1 MTLNVFMQKPGSNS
15 GSFARKTLYYFF
27 KKLPAGAFAVL
38 SMALPWAGLGQVQDS
53 TQFNQNLKGLSLEE
67 LMNVEVT
74 SVSKRPQKLY
84 EVASAIQVIT
94 SEDIRSSG
102 AKTIPE
108 ALRLANN
115 LQVAQVN
122 SSQWAISARGFN
134 NVLANKLLVLVDG
147 RTVYTPL
154 YAGVFWDVQNLLLED
169 VERIEVIS
177 GPGGTMWGANAVN
190 GVINIITKSS
200 KDTQG
205 FFAEG
210 AMGNAL
216 PGLGSLRFGGKI
228 TDELSCRVYGTKF
241 KMGSVVEPDGSG
253 SKDEWTMSQG
263 GFRMDWEASE
273 NDKVSLQGNIYSGE
287 PNPDADSLPV
297 IAKGDNA
304 LLRWNHAIS
313 EKSDFQVQAYYD
325 HTWRDFRNNF
335 TEDLKTYDIDGHHRL
350 QMGER
355 NTLTYGLNFRMMDHE
370 VTNLPLFGFFPGH
383 KTLYLYSLFL
393 QDEFVLIKER
403 LLLTGGIKI
412 ENNSY
417 TNFQYQ
423 PNGRL
428 TWTPGKHHTIWAAAS
443 RAVRNPSR
451 IDRDFSLSVA
461 IPNTPLVYSVISGT
475 NTFVSETVIAYEAGW
490 RLQPAKKLSIALS
503 TFFNAYDNI
512 RSAEPGTLFVS
523 PLITFSNN
531 VRGETYGLELA
542 ATCQLTSWWNLR
554 AGYTHLKKSLWVK
567 EGKIDLNGASAES
580 NDPENQFLIQSSMKL
595 PCRIELGTVWR
606 YVDILPMPKSYVMDY
621 MGLDVR
627 LAWKIIKNI
636 EISVVG
642 QNLLAERHAE
652 FIASTP
658 PRQIPRSVYGK
669 IIIRL

>member
-1 MTLNVFMQKPGSNS
+1 MTLNVFIQKLGRNPGSS
-15 GSFARKTLYYFF
+15 AKKIYYYFC
-27 KKLPAGAFAVL
+27 KKHSAAALITLSLVLPGAAISQSGDSILFAG
-38 SMALPWAGLGQVQDS
+38 
-53 TQFNQNLKGLSLEE
+53 NLKKMSLEE
-67 LMNVEVT
+67 LMNIEVT
-74 SVSKRPQKLY
+74 SVSKRPEKLY
-84 EVASAIQVIT
+84 EVASAVQVIT
-94 SEDIRSSG
+94 SEDIRNSG
-102 AKTIPE
+102 VKTLPE

-190 GVINIITKSS
+190 GVINIITKNS

-210 AMGNAL
+210 AAGNAL

-228 TDELSCRVYGTKF
+228 TDGLTCRVYGTKF
-241 KMGSVVEPDGSG
+241 KMGSVVEPNGSD
-253 SKDEWTMSQG
+253 SKDAWSMSQG

-273 NDKVSLQGNIYSGE
+273 RDHVSLQGNIYSGD

-304 LLRWNHAIS
+304 LLRWNHNIG
-313 EKSDFQVQAYYD
+313 EKSDFQIQAYYD

-335 TEDLKTYDIDGHHRL
+335 TEDLKTYDIDGQHRV

-355 NTLTYGLNFRMMDHE
+355 NTLTYGMNFRMMDHE
-370 VTNLPLFGFFPGH
+370 VTNLPGFGFFPGH
-383 KTLYLYSLFL
+383 KTLYIYSLFL
-393 QDEFVLIKER
+393 QDEFMLIKER
-403 LLLTGGIKI
+403 LRLTGGIKI
-412 ENNSY
+412 ENNIY

-428 TWTPGKHHTIWAAAS
+428 TWTPGKRHTIWGAAS

-475 NTFVSETVIAYEAGW
+475 STFVSETVIAYEAGW
-490 RLQPAKKLSIALS
+490 RLQPTKKLSISLS
-503 TFFNAYDNI
+503 TFFNTYDNI
-512 RSAEPGTLFVS
+512 RSASPGIIFVS

-542 ATCQLTSWWNLR
+542 ANAQLTSWWNLR

-567 EGKIDLNGASAES
+567 DSKVDLNGASAES
-580 NDPENQFLIQSSMKL
+580 NDPENQFLIQSSMNL
-595 PCRIELGTVWR
+595 PGRIELGTVVR
-606 YVDILPMPKSYVMDY
+606 YVDILARPQSYVMDY

-642 QNLLAERHAE
+642 QNLLDEQHPE